1 MQSTFRSRFF
11 LSFLLSFL
19 GVVCASVAYAQAPP
33 DEAHIYAAGPTDMAV
48 EFTACQT
55 SDALNC
61 YLDFSIYRN
70 PPGFTQ
76 SPVWASS
83 VDADLASHTIY
94 DTGVKAGQ
102 TYTYQ
107 VCAGG
112 YANSSRSNCI
122 QTNTV
127 KTPTPSN
134 PPPGGSSSGGS
145 GSNGNNGNSS
155 FAPPTDLQALA
166 TTSSVYLK
174 WTNPPHATL
183 ATTISVLRTNGATA
197 FELIKQLDWR
207 ATSYADSGSLLPHT
221 GYMYAVCEGYP
232 AQVMNNCV
240 QSKPLATWGADPIL
254 TATRVN
260 ATTVRLSVA
269 VDNFFTLFA
278 MSVTREGS
286 DDPCRQGTTL
296 ANGEQGCRTQT
307 IGPNGVPVN
316 AAIIVTVYQHS
327 GDWGSNSTSAPWV
340 IDIPDDTV
348 KAGVEYYYQAHVTWV
363 GPKEQDSA
371 VETAPAQSLLTK
383 PYPVKILT
391 TNGIK
396 PIKPSGGAKSAP
408 VAGRSTSEKTILA
421 SPTVVQLSA
430 VNLDSAIT
438 NAKKAPG
445 DAQALYSLGQ
455 AYCAKRL
462 TSTCVSLMYMGLL
475 QAQKAGNSQLI
486 TQISNSLA
494 QQGVNLAVQ
503 P

>member
-1 MQSTFRSRFF
+1 
-11 LSFLLSFL
+11 
-19 GVVCASVAYAQAPP
+19 
-33 DEAHIYAAGPTDMAV
+33 
-48 EFTACQT
+48 
-55 SDALNC
+55 
-61 YLDFSIYRN
+61 
-70 PPGFTQ
+70 
-76 SPVWASS
+76 
-83 VDADLASHTIY
+83 
-94 DTGVKAGQ
+94 
-102 TYTYQ
+102 
-107 VCAGG
+107 
-112 YANSSRSNCI
+112 
-122 QTNTV
+122 
-127 KTPTPSN
+127 
-134 PPPGGSSSGGS
+134 
-145 GSNGNNGNSS
+145 
-155 FAPPTDLQALA
+155 
-166 TTSSVYLK
+166 VYLK

-197 FELIKQLDWR
+197 FELIKQLDWH

-221 GYMYAVCEGYP
+221 GYMYTVCEGYP

-296 ANGEQGCRTQT
+296 GNGEQGCRTQT

-316 AAIIVTVYQHS
+316 AATIVTVYQHS

-348 KAGVEYYYQAHVTWV
+348 KAGVEYYYQAHVTWI

-383 PYPVKILT
+383 PYPMKILA

-408 VAGRSTSEKTILA
+408 VAGGTAAEKTLLA
-421 SPTVVQLSA
+421 PSTVVRLPSA
-430 VNLDSAIT
+430 NMDTAIT
-438 NAKKAPG
+438 NAKKTPG

-486 TQISNSLA
+486 TQISNSLT